1 MTALQEPKEDR
12 LDRVE
17 RILAETVA
25 GLAEVRA
32 VQAAA
37 AAAQAEAA
45 AAHEKEMAEIR
56 AMVQANTAAIAAQGE
71 RIAWLNEQQQRTNQ
85 DMSVIKGW
93 QTEAVVA
100 RNAREIFARLAPNGI
115 LMRIFPKDE
124 LGSYMNAATRNNFMT
139 RAEADNAGAIDFL
152 MEGTDHAGKPVMFA
166 IEVSYTAGMEDIQRA
181 VERAPL
187 IAKML
192 GRAVVFPAVA
202 AEVISEAFEEN
213 ARTYKV
219 NWAYVPNGNRI
230 MQ

>member
-1 MTALQEPKEDR
+1 MTTSQEPNEDR

-32 VQAAA
+32 VQAA
-37 AAAQAEAA
+37 AA

-100 RNAREIFARLAPNGI
+100 RNAPRDFRSPCAQRHFDAHLPEGRAWAP
-115 LMRIFPKDE
+115 
-124 LGSYMNAATRNNFMT
+124 YMNAATRNNFMT

-192 GRAVVFPAVA
+192 GRGGGIPC
-202 AEVISEAFEEN
+202 
-213 ARTYKV
+213 RGCRGY
-219 NWAYVPNGNRI
+219 
-230 MQ
+230 Q